1 MTQKLLFIAICAS
14 LTACC
19 HKNCGRYE
27 SFMNDCSKIAMSYHN
42 SETDVKEVCHC
53 ATMKILDLPEDTVGT
68 DELISQI
75 SDACINEFVQKRL
88 K

>member
-1 MTQKLLFIAICAS
+1 MTKKLLFIAICAS

-27 SFMNDCSKIAMSYHN
+27 SFMNYCTKTVISSNHSAEDA
-42 SETDVKEVCHC
+42 KEVCHC

-75 SDACINEFVQKRL
+75 ADACVNEFIQKRI